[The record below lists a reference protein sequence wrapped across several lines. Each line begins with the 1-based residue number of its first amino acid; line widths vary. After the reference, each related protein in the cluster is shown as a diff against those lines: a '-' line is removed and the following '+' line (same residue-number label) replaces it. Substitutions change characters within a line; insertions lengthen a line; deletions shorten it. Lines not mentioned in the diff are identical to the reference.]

1 MSYELVLDDDLGLS
15 KYRNIIFNTFDI
27 KSIKDILFEDGNR
40 YIWGLFIQ
48 HSNVRF
54 TINRKSSS
62 SDFKLKWVNIL
73 PDIFQINIYLL
84 DDGWFK
90 VEVIDRGIGGIVT
103 TYVCDQ
109 EYGLRDFLKSLS
121 VI

>member
-40 YIWGLFIQ
+40 YIRGLFIQ

-109 EYGLRDFLKSLS
+109 EFGLRDFLKSLS